1 MRQEEKEIITK
12 NINFLGIGGHRVEK
26 VRSEIKR
33 NGQELGRLSSQN
45 GRSEQQD
52 QQHK

>member
-1 MRQEEKEIITK
+1 MEKQSKPTK
-12 NINFLGIGGHRVEK
+12 LFSFLGIGGHRVEK